1 MSRRKFPTVFVA
13 IALVLL
19 AAFGSTTFAS
29 AGKPTPTP
37 PPGPTPTPG
46 PSEVVVTI
54 GFDDGNADQYTA
66 RTILAMHG
74 MHATFF
80 VNSGVIGDSDH
91 LTWAQLSDL
100 YSDGNEI
107 TGHGL
112 THANLKKLKG
122 LALRQEICGDRVN
135 LFDHGFQPTSFA
147 YPFGNYNSNTVQA
160 LKDCGYNS
168 GRTVSQGP
176 DTIPPHDPYAT
187 WAMPSVKNSTS
198 VATIES
204 WITQAEQSG
213 GGWVQL
219 VFHHVCDNCDVYS
232 ITPANF
238 TSLLDWLEPR
248 STNGTV
254 VKTTDEVIGGVV
266 KPPVAP

>member
-1 MSRRKFPTVFVA
+1 MSKNRVRIIFVA
-13 IALVLL
+13 ALVILM
-19 AAFGSTTFAS
+19 AFGSTSLVS
-29 AGKPTPTP
+29 ARKPTPTP
-37 PPGPTPTPG
+37 PPGPTSTPG
-46 PSEVVVTI
+46 PSVVYVTI

-66 RTILAMHG
+66 RAILAAHN
-74 MHATFF
+74 MHATFY
-80 VNSGVIGDSDH
+80 VNTSVIGDSDH
-91 LTWAQLSDL
+91 MTWAELTDL
-100 YSDGNEI
+100 YNDGNEI
-107 TGHGL
+107 GGHGL

-122 LALRQEICGDRVN
+122 TALRQEICIDRIN

-147 YPFGNYNSNTVQA
+147 YPFGNYNSGTIQA

-168 GRTVSQGP
+168 GRTVSMGP

-219 VFHHVCDNCDVYS
+219 VFHHVCNNCDVYS
-232 ITPANF
+232 STATDF
-238 TSLLDWLEPR
+238 TALLDWLQPR
-248 STNGTV
+248 ADRGTL
-254 VKTTDEVIGGVV
+254 VKTVNEVIGGAVQ
-266 KPPVAP
+266 PHVAP